1 MDTPPAWALALVY
14 WLHMLATV
22 AWIGGIVSLS
32 ILVLP
37 AAHKSL
43 KPADQLAFIEAMQ
56 KRLEPL
62 AWFSL
67 GLLIA
72 TGLFQLSANSHYNG
86 FFDVSA
92 QWSLAILIKHG
103 LVAVMV
109 VVSAVQTWEVLPAI
123 RRTLMRRDK
132 VLAEGKGASEEE
144 IIRLKRRE
152 ERLLKMNFI
161 LSILILGATA
171 LARSA

>member
-1 MDTPPAWALALVY
+1 MDSPPVWAVALVY

-22 AWIGGIVSLS
+22 AWIGGIVSIS

-43 KPADQLAFIEAMQ
+43 KPADLLAFIEAMQ

-67 GLLIA
+67 TMLIA
-72 TGLFQLSANSHYNG
+72 TGMFQLSVNQHYNG
-86 FFDVSA
+86 FFDTST
-92 QWSLAILIKHG
+92 QWSLAILVKHG

-123 RRTLMRRDK
+123 RRTLMRR
-132 VLAEGKGASEEE
+132 GKGASEAE
-144 IIRLKRRE
+144 IVQLQKRE
-152 ERLLKMNFI
+152 ERLLRMNFI
-161 LSILILGATA
+161 LSLLILGATA

>member
-1 MDTPPAWALALVY
+1 MATPPAWALALVY
-14 WLHMLATV
+14 WLHLLATV
-22 AWIGGIVSLS
+22 TWIGGIVAIS

-37 AAHKSL
+37 AARKSL
-43 KPADQLAFIEAMQ
+43 EPVDQLAFLEALQ

-67 GLLIA
+67 GMLIA

-86 FFDVSA
+86 FFNVST
-92 QWSLAILIKHG
+92 QWSLAILVKHG
-103 LVAVMV
+103 LVGVMV
-109 VVSAVQTWEVLPAI
+109 AVSAVQTWEALPAI
-123 RRTLMRRDK
+123 RRTLMRR
-132 VLAEGKGASEEE
+132 ERGATEEE
-144 IIRLKRRE
+144 IVRLQKRE
-152 ERLLKMNFI
+152 ERLLRMNFI

>member
-1 MDTPPAWALALVY
+1 MDTPPIWALTLVY

-22 AWIGGIVSLS
+22 AWIGGIVSIS

-43 KPADQLAFIEAMQ
+43 KPADLLAFIEAIQ

-86 FFDVSA
+86 FFDVST

-103 LVAVMV
+103 LVVVMV

-132 VLAEGKGASEEE
+132 GASEEE
-144 IIRLKRRE
+144 IVKLQTRE
-152 ERLLKMNFI
+152 ERLLRMNFI

-171 LARSA
+171 LARAA

>member
-37 AAHKSL
+37 AARKSL

-67 GLLIA
+67 GLLVA
-72 TGLFQLSANSHYNG
+72 TGLFQLSANPHYNG
-86 FFDVSA
+86 FFDVST
-92 QWSLAILIKHG
+92 QWSLAILVKHG

-123 RRTLMRRDK
+123 RRTLMRR
-132 VLAEGKGASEEE
+132 ERGASEEE
-144 IIRLKRRE
+144 IIRLKQRE
-152 ERLLKMNFI
+152 ERLLQMNFI

>member
-1 MDTPPAWALALVY
+1 MDSPPVWALTLVY

-22 AWIGGIVSLS
+22 TWIGGIVSIS

-37 AAHKSL
+37 AARKSL
-43 KPADQLAFIEAMQ
+43 SPAEQLAFIESMQ

-67 GLLIA
+67 GLLIV

-86 FFDVSA
+86 FFDVST
-92 QWSLAILIKHG
+92 QWSLAILVKHG

-109 VVSAVQTWEVLPAI
+109 VVSAVQTWETLPAI
-123 RRTLMRRDK
+123 RRTMMRR
-132 VLAEGKGASEEE
+132 GKGASEEE
-144 IIRLKRRE
+144 IVQLQKRE
-152 ERLLKMNFI
+152 ERLLRMNFV

-171 LARSA
+171 VARSA

>member
-1 MDTPPAWALALVY
+1 MDAPPAWALALVY

-37 AAHKSL
+37 AARKSL

-86 FFDVSA
+86 FFDTST
-92 QWSLAILIKHG
+92 QWSLAILVKHG

-123 RRTLMRRDK
+123 RRTLMRR
-132 VLAEGKGASEEE
+132 EKGASEEE
-144 IIRLKRRE
+144 IVRLKQHE

-171 LARSA
+171 LARAA

>member
-1 MDTPPAWALALVY
+1 MESPPVWAVALVY

-22 AWIGGIVSLS
+22 AWIGGIVSIS

-37 AAHKSL
+37 AARKAL
-43 KPADQLAFIEAMQ
+43 KPADLLAFIEAMQ

-67 GLLIA
+67 VLLVA
-72 TGLFQLSANSHYNG
+72 TGMFQLSVNSHYNG
-86 FFDVSA
+86 FFDTST

-103 LVAVMV
+103 LVAVMI
-109 VVSAVQTWEVLPAI
+109 VVSAVQTWEVLPSI
-123 RRTLMRRDK
+123 RRVLMRR
-132 VLAEGKGASEEE
+132 EKGASEAE
-144 IIRLKRRE
+144 IVQLQKRE
-152 ERLLKMNFI
+152 ERLLRMNFI
-161 LSILILGATA
+161 LSLLILGATA

>member
-1 MDTPPAWALALVY
+1 MDSPPVWALTLVY

-22 AWIGGIVSLS
+22 TWIGGIVSIS

-37 AAHKSL
+37 AARKSL
-43 KPADQLAFIEAMQ
+43 SPAEQLAFIESMQ

-67 GLLIA
+67 GLLIV

-86 FFDVSA
+86 FFDVST
-92 QWSLAILIKHG
+92 QWSLAILVKHG

-109 VVSAVQTWEVLPAI
+109 AVSAVQTWEVLPAI
-123 RRTLMRRDK
+123 RRTMMRR
-132 VLAEGKGASEEE
+132 GKGASEEE
-144 IIRLKRRE
+144 IVQLQKRE
-152 ERLLKMNFI
+152 ERLLRMNFV

-171 LARSA
+171 VARSA

>member
-1 MDTPPAWALALVY
+1 METPPVWALTLVY

-22 AWIGGIVSLS
+22 AWIGGIVSIS

-43 KPADQLAFIEAMQ
+43 KPADLLAFIEAMQ

-72 TGLFQLSANSHYNG
+72 TGLFQLSANAHYNG
-86 FFDVSA
+86 FFDVST
-92 QWSLAILIKHG
+92 QWSLAILVKHG

-109 VVSAVQTWEVLPAI
+109 IVSAVQTWEVLPAI

-132 VLAEGKGASEEE
+132 GASEEE
-144 IIRLKRRE
+144 IVKLRTRE
-152 ERLLKMNFI
+152 ERLLRMNFI

>member
-1 MDTPPAWALALVY
+1 MAAPPAWALALVY
-14 WLHMLATV
+14 WLHLLATV
-22 AWIGGIVSLS
+22 TWIGGIVAIS

-37 AAHKSL
+37 AARKSL
-43 KPADQLAFIEAMQ
+43 KPADQLVFLEAMQ

-67 GLLIA
+67 GMLIA

-86 FFDVSA
+86 FFNVST
-92 QWSLAILIKHG
+92 QWSLAILVKHG
-103 LVAVMV
+103 LVGVMI

-123 RRTLMRRDK
+123 RRTLMRR
-132 VLAEGKGASEEE
+132 ERGATEEE
-144 IIRLKRRE
+144 IVRLQKRE
-152 ERLLKMNFI
+152 ERLLRMNFI

>member
-1 MDTPPAWALALVY
+1 MDNPPVWAVALVY

-22 AWIGGIVSLS
+22 AWIGGIVSIS

-37 AAHKSL
+37 AARKAL
-43 KPADQLAFIEAMQ
+43 KPADLLAFIEAMQ

-67 GLLIA
+67 TMLIA
-72 TGLFQLSANSHYNG
+72 TGMFQLSVNQHYNG
-86 FFDVSA
+86 FFDTST
-92 QWSLAILIKHG
+92 QWSLAILVKHG

-123 RRTLMRRDK
+123 RRTLMRR
-132 VLAEGKGASEEE
+132 EKGASEAE
-144 IIRLKRRE
+144 IIQLQKRE
-152 ERLLKMNFI
+152 ERLLRMNLI
-161 LSILILGATA
+161 LSLLILGATA

>member
-1 MDTPPAWALALVY
+1 MDSPPVWALTLVY

-22 AWIGGIVSLS
+22 TWIGGIVSIS

-37 AAHKSL
+37 AARKSL
-43 KPADQLAFIEAMQ
+43 SPAEQLAFIESMQ

-67 GLLIA
+67 GLLIV
-72 TGLFQLSANSHYNG
+72 TGLFQLSANPHYNG
-86 FFDVSA
+86 FFDVST
-92 QWSLAILIKHG
+92 QWSLAILVKHG

-123 RRTLMRRDK
+123 RRTMMRR
-132 VLAEGKGASEEE
+132 GKGASEEE
-144 IIRLKRRE
+144 IVQLQKRE
-152 ERLLKMNFI
+152 ERLLRMNFV

-171 LARSA
+171 VARSA

>member
-1 MDTPPAWALALVY
+1 MNAPPGWALALVY

-22 AWIGGIVSLS
+22 AWVGGIVSISL
-32 ILVLP
+32 LVMP

-43 KPADQLAFIEAMQ
+43 KPVDQLAFIDAMQ
-56 KRLEPL
+56 RRLEPL

-67 GLLIA
+67 VLLIA

-86 FFDVSA
+86 FFDTST

-123 RRTLMRRDK
+123 RRTLMLR
-132 VLAEGKGASEEE
+132 EKGATEDT
-144 IIRLKRRE
+144 INRLKLRE
-152 ERLLKMNFI
+152 ERLLRLNFI
-161 LSILILGATA
+161 LSILILAATA
-171 LARSA
+171 LARAA

>member
-1 MDTPPAWALALVY
+1 METPPVWALTLVY
-14 WLHMLATV
+14 WMHMLATV
-22 AWIGGIVSLS
+22 AWIGGIVSIS

-43 KPADQLAFIEAMQ
+43 KPADLLAFIEAMQ

-86 FFDVSA
+86 FFDVST
-92 QWSLAILIKHG
+92 QWSLAILVKHG
-103 LVAVMV
+103 LVVVMV
-109 VVSAVQTWEVLPAI
+109 IVSAVQTWEVLPAI
-123 RRTLMRRDK
+123 RRTLMRR
-132 VLAEGKGASEEE
+132 GKGANEEE
-144 IIRLKRRE
+144 IVKLQKRE
-152 ERLLKMNFI
+152 ERLLRVNFI

-171 LARSA
+171 LARAA

>member
-1 MDTPPAWALALVY
+1 MDTPPVWALTLVY
-14 WLHMLATV
+14 WLHMLAAV
-22 AWIGGIVSLS
+22 AWIGGIVSIS

-43 KPADQLAFIEAMQ
+43 KPVDLLAFIDALQ

-86 FFDVSA
+86 FLDVST
-92 QWSLAILIKHG
+92 QWSLAILVKHG
-103 LVAVMV
+103 LGVVMV
-109 VVSAVQTWEVLPAI
+109 VVSAVQTWEVIPAI

-132 VLAEGKGASEEE
+132 GANEEE
-144 IIRLKRRE
+144 IVKLQKRE
-152 ERLLKMNFI
+152 ERLLKMNFL

-171 LARSA
+171 LARAA

>member
-1 MDTPPAWALALVY
+1 METPPAWALALVY

-22 AWIGGIVSLS
+22 TWIGGIVSIS

-37 AAHKSL
+37 AARKSL
-43 KPADQLAFIEAMQ
+43 KSADQLAFIEAMQ

-86 FFDVSA
+86 FLDVST
-92 QWSLAILIKHG
+92 QWSLAILVKHG

-109 VVSAVQTWEVLPAI
+109 AVSAVQTWEVLPAI
-123 RRTLMRRDK
+123 RRTLMRR
-132 VLAEGKGASEEE
+132 EKGASEEE
-144 IIRLKRRE
+144 IVRLQKRE
-152 ERLLKMNFI
+152 ERLLRINFI

-171 LARSA
+171 LARAA

>member
-1 MDTPPAWALALVY
+1 MATPPAWALALVY
-14 WLHMLATV
+14 WLHLLATV
-22 AWIGGIVSLS
+22 TWIGGIVAIS

-37 AAHKSL
+37 AARKSL
-43 KPADQLAFIEAMQ
+43 KPLDQLAFLEALQ

-67 GLLIA
+67 GMLIA

-86 FFDVSA
+86 FFNVST
-92 QWSLAILIKHG
+92 QWSLAILVKHG
-103 LVAVMV
+103 LVGVMI

-123 RRTLMRRDK
+123 RRTLMRR
-132 VLAEGKGASEEE
+132 ERGATEEE
-144 IIRLKRRE
+144 IVRLQKRE
-152 ERLLKMNFI
+152 ERLLRMNFI

>member
-1 MDTPPAWALALVY
+1 
-14 WLHMLATV
+14 MLATV
-22 AWIGGIVSLS
+22 AWLGGIVSISL
-32 ILVLP
+32 LVMP
-37 AAHKSL
+37 AVHRSL
-43 KPADQLAFIEAMQ
+43 KPADQLAFIEALQ

-67 GLLIA
+67 VVLIA

-86 FFDVSA
+86 FLDIST
-92 QWSLAILIKHG
+92 QWSVAILVKHS

-123 RRTLMRRDK
+123 RRLLMRR
-132 VLAEGKGASEEE
+132 ERGASEEE
-144 IIRLKRRE
+144 MDHLRRRE
-152 ERLLKMNFI
+152 ERLLRLNFI

-171 LARSA
+171 LARAA

>member
-1 MDTPPAWALALVY
+1 METPPAWALALVY

-22 AWIGGIVSLS
+22 TWIGGIVSIS

-37 AAHKSL
+37 AARKSL
-43 KPADQLAFIEAMQ
+43 KPADQLVFIESLQ

-86 FFDVSA
+86 FFDVST
-92 QWSLAILIKHG
+92 QWSLAILVKHG

-109 VVSAVQTWEVLPAI
+109 AVSAVQTWEVLPAI
-123 RRTLMRRDK
+123 RRTLMRR
-132 VLAEGKGASEEE
+132 EKGASEEE
-144 IIRLKRRE
+144 IVRLQKRE
-152 ERLLKMNFI
+152 ERLLRINFM

-171 LARSA
+171 LARAA

>member
-1 MDTPPAWALALVY
+1 MAAPPAWALALVY
-14 WLHMLATV
+14 WLHLLATV
-22 AWIGGIVSLS
+22 TWIGGIVAIS

-37 AAHKSL
+37 AARKSL
-43 KPADQLAFIEAMQ
+43 KPLDQLAFLEALQ

-67 GLLIA
+67 GMLIA

-86 FFDVSA
+86 FFNVST
-92 QWSLAILIKHG
+92 QWSLAILVKHG
-103 LVAVMV
+103 LVGVMI

-123 RRTLMRRDK
+123 RRTLMRR
-132 VLAEGKGASEEE
+132 ERGATEEE
-144 IIRLKRRE
+144 IVRLQKRE
-152 ERLLKMNFI
+152 ERLLRMNFI